1 MIPVVKYH
9 RLPNIV
15 DEFLRNDY
23 WGGKEERSHFKPSVN
38 IAEADDKYVFEFAL
52 PGYEK
57 DELKVSLD
65 KNILS
70 VSFEEDKNALK
81 DIKYLKK
88 EFHKSNFKRSFEL
101 PQNAKLE
108 NIEASHNNGILTI
121 SVLKAAKVEIPVVDI
136 DVK

>member
-23 WGGKEERSHFKPSVN
+23 WGGKEERPYFKPSVN
-38 IAEADDKYVFEFAL
+38 IAEAEDKYVFEFAL
-52 PGYEK
+52 PGYKKE
-57 DELKVSLD
+57 ELQVSLD
-65 KNILS
+65 KNVLS
-70 VSFEEDKNALK
+70 VSYEEDKSAAK
-81 DIKYLKK
+81 DVKYLKK
-88 EFHKSNFKRSFEL
+88 EFHKANFKRSFEL

>member
-1 MIPVVKYH
+1 MIPIVKYH
-9 RLPNIV
+9 RLPNMV

-23 WGGKEERSHFKPSVN
+23 WGGKEEKPHFRPSVN
-38 IAEADDKYVFEFAL
+38 IVEADDKYVFEFAL

-70 VSFEEDKNALK
+70 ISFEGDKSTPN
-81 DIKYLKK
+81 DVRYLKK
-88 EFHKSNFKRSFEL
+88 EFHKANFKRSFEL

-121 SVLKAAKVEIPVVDI
+121 SVLKAAKVEIPVADI
-136 DVK
+136 EVK